1 MSPSEDPPSL
11 LVRRQGNTSNIIRI
25 EKVSKPPKRY
35 GERSQQPLERDA
47 RAPSK
52 APLSSIESLDEA
64 GSNRREPRLQ
74 SLTPAESPFLVRQPL
89 AAGRSRCSL
98 GLPPLRGLPN
108 QPLDFRPP
116 LMRLPPGHLRPPSE
130 ENAQKSTAWP
140 RFRVSIRLTLE
151 RSPKRSFSLPE
162 VYHLIQPPP
171 EFPPTSTSKPADAVS
186 SDSCKQAPLLGF
198 GCHKL

>member
-1 MSPSEDPPSL
+1 M
-11 LVRRQGNTSNIIRI
+11 RRQKNTDDIIRI
-25 EKVSKPPKRY
+25 DLVSKSPKRY
-35 GERSQQPLERDA
+35 DERSRQPLERDA
-47 RAPSK
+47 KALTK
-52 APLSSIESLDEA
+52 APLGSVARLGEA

-89 AAGRSRCSL
+89 AVSRSRCSL

-116 LMRLPPGHLRPPSE
+116 LMRLPPDHLRPPSE
-130 ENAQKSTAWP
+130 ENAQKSAAWP

-162 VYHLIQPPP
+162 VYHLIQLPP
-171 EFPPTSTSKPADAVS
+171 EFPPTSTSKPVEAVS
-186 SDSCKQAPLLGF
+186 NDPCKQAPLFGL
-198 GCHKL
+198 GCHKLW